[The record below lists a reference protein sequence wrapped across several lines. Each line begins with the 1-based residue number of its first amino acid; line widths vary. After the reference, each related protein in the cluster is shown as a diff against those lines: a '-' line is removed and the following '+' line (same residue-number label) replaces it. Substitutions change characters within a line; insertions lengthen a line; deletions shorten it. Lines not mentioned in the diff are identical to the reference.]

1 MGAFTVDKR
10 QIIALVVAAVAVVG
24 LVAFILP
31 SRIDTTTANAPA
43 EGSAKLITG
52 DGLKVA
58 DGSGVTTPPEPQ
70 PEFEIKK
77 LAPGEKPPQF
87 VVVSFDGGVESKSGI
102 MQDYLDLA
110 KKTDSRF
117 SFFISGVY
125 LLPDNKAKLNYSPP
139 RKPKGT
145 SAIGFGDPAIIGTR
159 IDKLSE
165 AWDAGHEIGTHFN
178 GHFCGTGGVSSWNA
192 ADWTSEI
199 NQFNTIID
207 DWRTFNP
214 QAASAGP
221 LPFNSSVVKGGRTP
235 CLEGKRPAMYKAFK
249 EAGYLY
255 DTSSSGSLVWPKQV
269 ANGLWNIPLQAIK
282 VQGAK
287 YLTLS
292 MDYNFLVNQ
301 NGGKET
307 ASQEK
312 CNEIENVTYGTYT
325 NALKAVNNGNRAP
338 LILGNHMNN
347 WVCGAYTKA
356 LTRFVE
362 DTHEKQPDVQFI
374 STLDLVKWMQ
384 AQDPA
389 VLEALQK
396 QAAPSQ

>member
-1 MGAFTVDKR
+1 MKSQR
-10 QIIALVVAAVAVVG
+10 IIMLVVAAVAVVG

-31 SRIDTTTANAPA
+31 SRVNQTTAKSPA
-43 EGSAKLITG
+43 EDSAKLITG
-52 DGLKVA
+52 EGLKVA
-58 DGSGVTTPPEPQ
+58 NTSGVTTPPAPQ

-77 LAPGEKPPQF
+77 LAPGEQAPQF
-87 VVVSFDGGVESKSGI
+87 VVVSFDGGVENKSGI
-102 MQDYLDLA
+102 MAHYLDLA
-110 KKTDSRF
+110 KKANARF
-117 SFFISGVY
+117 SFYVSGAY
-125 LLPDNKAKLNYSPP
+125 LLPDNKEKLNYAPP

-145 SAIGFGDPAIIGTR
+145 SDIGFGDPGIMETR
-159 IDKLSE
+159 INKLSE
-165 AWDAGHEIGTHFN
+165 AWNDGHEIGNHFN
-178 GHFCGTGGVSSWNA
+178 GHFCGPGGGSSWNT

-199 NQFNTIID
+199 NQFNTFID

-255 DTSSSGSLVWPKQV
+255 DTSNTGTLAWPKRMTD
-269 ANGLWNIPLQAIK
+269 GMWDIPLPAVK
-282 VQGAK
+282 VQGSK
-287 YLTLS
+287 YLTLA

-301 NGGKET
+301 NGGKQS
-307 ASQEK
+307 APQAK
-312 CNEIENVTYGTYT
+312 CDEFESVTYRTYES
-325 NALKAVNNGNRAP
+325 ALKAVKNGNRAP
-338 LILGNHMNN
+338 LILGNHMND

-362 DTHEKQPDVQFI
+362 DTSEKQSDVQFI
-374 STLDLVKWMQ
+374 STLDLVHWMD

-389 VLEALQK
+389 VLESLQK
-396 QAAPSQ
+396 LAAPKQ